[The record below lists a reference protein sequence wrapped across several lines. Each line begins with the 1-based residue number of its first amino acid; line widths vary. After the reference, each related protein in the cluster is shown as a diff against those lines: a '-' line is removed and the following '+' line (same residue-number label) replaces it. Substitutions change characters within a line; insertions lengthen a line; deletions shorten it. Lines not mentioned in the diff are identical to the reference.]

1 MLAFIPYVPPRPPS
15 PRAEELGQR
24 LAETIEQYRQQHP
37 DLDRTDVL
45 QATRL
50 ALSRSG
56 GEPAATRG
64 ALIAAVVGVLLLG
77 VFAVVAANGGRC
89 PAQSP
94 LLAIAVVAAALLV
107 LILLKRR

>member
-1 MLAFIPYVPPRPPS
+1 MLAFIPYVPPQPPS

-37 DLDRTDVL
+37 DLDRTDVR

-50 ALSRSG
+50 ALARSG
-56 GEPAATRG
+56 GGPAVARG
-64 ALIAAVVGVLLLG
+64 ALVAVVAGALLLG
-77 VFAVVAANGGRC
+77 LFAALAANGGRC

-94 LLAIAVVAAALLV
+94 VLVIAVMAAALLV
-107 LILLKRR
+107 LLVLKRR